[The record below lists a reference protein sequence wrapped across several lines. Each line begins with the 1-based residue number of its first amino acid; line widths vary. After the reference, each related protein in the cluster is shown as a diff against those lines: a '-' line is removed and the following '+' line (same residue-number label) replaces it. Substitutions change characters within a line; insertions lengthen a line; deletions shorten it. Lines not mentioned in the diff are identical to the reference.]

1 MFQGLRVICRSRLR
15 RNWCSSPPPIR
26 HRQISHL
33 CSREFLAS
41 SLPGRNQ
48 IRELLK
54 ARMRIEMTNEELM
67 GITALNSWKLVVGRF
82 DQGLAALT
90 DEQLQ
95 TQVAPGKNRLFYL
108 VGHLTAVHDRLF
120 PLLGIGERLHPE
132 LDESYITNPDK
143 TIADPLAPA
152 DLRKAWA
159 DVNSKLTAAFEKFT
173 PADWLQKHTA
183 VSDEDFAKDPTR
195 NRLAVVMSRTNHASF
210 HSG

>member
-1 MFQGLRVICRSRLR
+1 
-15 RNWCSSPPPIR
+15 
-26 HRQISHL
+26 
-33 CSREFLAS
+33 
-41 SLPGRNQ
+41 
-48 IRELLK
+48 
-54 ARMRIEMTNEELM
+54 MTNEELM

-132 LDESYITNPDK
+132 LDETYITNPDK
-143 TIADPLAPA
+143 TIADPLSAD

-159 DVNSKLTAAFEKFT
+159 DVNSKLAAAFEKFT

-210 HSG
+210 HSGQSVLAK